1 MKFTVL
7 FFPDSLPE
15 KVTLSSSGAAGDTH
29 YTAMGVY
36 SKLSGLT
43 PVWAHTVNNQHKLF
57 YDGNKDT
64 GFGKSIL
71 ILHFKARD
79 GL

>member
-1 MKFTVL
+1 MMPILLISGRKSLVY
-7 FFPDSLPE
+7 PDSLPE

-43 PVWAHTVNNQHKLF
+43 PVWENSINNELKLF
-57 YDGNKDT
+57 YDGNSYKE
-64 GFGKSIL
+64 
-71 ILHFKARD
+71 
-79 GL
+79 

>member
-1 MKFTVL
+1 MLESRLPVY
-7 FFPDSLPE
+7 PDSLPE

-43 PVWAHTVNNQHKLF
+43 PVWEHSLNNQHKLF
-57 YDGNKDT
+57 YDGNKESDN
-64 GFGKSIL
+64 
-71 ILHFKARD
+71 
-79 GL
+79 